1 MVYFIL
7 GISLLTFLF
16 SWYILYKMARFVE
29 NRTSDPGR
37 AYVKFRQSTIHGFV
51 MRYMPTNNDINEL
64 IENGKS
70 MFNHPTNYQNRVKV
84 IVMGDSAYWIH
95 NNQFYTASLKDN
107 GEVNM
112 DSAVPVTADD
122 MSEEEI
128 NVLMNI
134 VDDLRRKEDDG
145 SSAGN

>member
-29 NRTSDPGR
+29 NRMSKPDN
-37 AYVKFRQSTIHGFV
+37 AYIKFRQSTIHGFV

-64 IENGKS
+64 IETGQK
-70 MFNHPTNYQNRVKV
+70 MFSHPSNYKNRVKV
-84 IVMGDSAYWIH
+84 IVMGDAAYWIH
-95 NNQFYTASLKDN
+95 NNQFYTASLKEN

-112 DSAVPVTADD
+112 ESAVPVTADNLT
-122 MSEEEI
+122 EEEI

-134 VDDLRRKEDDG
+134 VDDLRSKEDDG
-145 SSAGN
+145 SSSGN

>member
-7 GISLLTFLF
+7 GISILTFLF
-16 SWYILYKMARFVE
+16 SWYILYKMTNFVDKHIAR
-29 NRTSDPGR
+29 PGG

-51 MRYMPTNNDINEL
+51 RRYMPTNGEINEL
-64 IENGKS
+64 IQTGKS
-70 MFNHPTNYQNRVKV
+70 VRSHPSNDKNRVKV
-84 IVMGDSAYWIH
+84 IVVDNTAYWIH
-95 NNQFYTASLKDN
+95 DNQFYTSSVKED
-107 GEVNM
+107 GEI
-112 DSAVPVTADD
+112 DLDAAVPVTADN

-145 SSAGN
+145 SSSGN